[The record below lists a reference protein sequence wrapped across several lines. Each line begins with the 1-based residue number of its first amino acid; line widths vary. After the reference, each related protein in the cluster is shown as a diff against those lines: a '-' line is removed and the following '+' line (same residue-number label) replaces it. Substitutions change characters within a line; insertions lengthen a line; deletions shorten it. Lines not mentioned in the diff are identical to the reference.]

1 MRRLAFAFLLALL
14 ASSVAAQEGTFT
26 VKHLTPET
34 ALKAAQAA
42 LAACRAEGAQTAI
55 AIVDRSG
62 VTQVLLRD
70 RFAGPHTVH
79 IAVDKAWTSVSFRQN
94 TLDLVQA
101 TQTPDMS
108 GARQFPRFVA
118 VGGGVLIEGGGSIFG
133 AIGVAGAPGGAMD
146 DKCAKAGLAAI
157 ADELNF

>member
-1 MRRLAFAFLLALL
+1 MRKLALL
-14 ASSVAAQEGTFT
+14 LCVLAAPAFAQDGTFT

-34 ALKAAQAA
+34 ALKAAQAT
-42 LAACRAEGAQTAI
+42 LAACRAEGAQI
-55 AIVDRSG
+55 AVAVVDRSG
-62 VTQVLLRD
+62 VAQVLLRD
-70 RFAGPHTVH
+70 RFAGPHTVR
-79 IAVDKAWTSVSFRQN
+79 IAIDKAWTSVSFRQN

-101 TQTPDMS
+101 TQTPDMA

-133 AIGVAGAPGGAMD
+133 AIGVSGAPGGAMD